1 MTAVM
6 RRKLINRATMI
17 KAATA
22 VSLVLSVAV
31 AVLWARSYWWIDEAR
46 YVVAE
51 AEGGQTIWSLN
62 SDCGKLHFQRQRWTP
77 VQADDPGAGPPG
89 FHAQASFIPRV
100 RGAWG
105 APGFR
110 FGEFRM
116 GQAADI
122 MTTSYPERTTSGS
135 VRRRMSWKWLH
146 VPDWAIVVATA
157 IMPLWGAL
165 RMTRRRCDA
174 RRRRP
179 GLCRSCGYDLRAT
192 PDRCP
197 ECGAVQPGR

>member
-62 SDCGKLHFQRQRWTP
+62 SDCGNCTFSDSAGRPYRPTIRGPGHLDSTRKP
-77 VQADDPGAGPPG
+77 VSSRASGAHGARRDSG
-89 FHAQASFIPRV
+89 SASFEWV
-100 RGAWG
+100 R
-105 APGFR
+105 PP
-110 FGEFRM
+110 
-116 GQAADI
+116 
-122 MTTSYPERTTSGS
+122 TS
-135 VRRRMSWKWLH
+135 
-146 VPDWAIVVATA
+146 
-157 IMPLWGAL
+157 
-165 RMTRRRCDA
+165 
-174 RRRRP
+174 
-179 GLCRSCGYDLRAT
+179 
-192 PDRCP
+192 
-197 ECGAVQPGR
+197 